1 MGTATCNQVWYPFL
15 FAFHK
20 VHLSFSRVS
29 PSGSTFHQGFSNC
42 CCHFNKSISIWKLIL
57 LLLLLLLL
65 HLVGVADWAKWMSLS
80 LGWPHNDQSLTCNVQ
95 LQLQPDVVSQN
106 VDYYY
111 VHYDDDGASAAAAD
125 DDDVADVEDVWT
137 AAAVAAATVVS
148 REDFDC
154 NVATPH
160 CPRCQVGSGYWF
172 SAAT

>member
-1 MGTATCNQVWYPFL
+1 MEAATAV
-15 FAFHK
+15 AA
-20 VHLSFSRVS
+20 
-29 PSGSTFHQGFSNC
+29 
-42 CCHFNKSISIWKLIL
+42 
-57 LLLLLLLL
+57 LL

-80 LGWPHNDQSLTCNVQ
+80 LGWPRNDQSLTCNV
-95 LQLQPDVVSQN
+95 QLQPDVVSQN

-111 VHYDDDGASAAAAD
+111 VHYDDDDGAATPAAAGDDD

-137 AAAVAAATVVS
+137 AAATVVS

-154 NVATPH
+154 SVATPH